1 MTKTITA
8 LKQQKRNPQRVSV
21 YLDGEFAF
29 GLARIVAA
37 WLELGQT
44 LDEER
49 IQQLQ
54 AEDEVE
60 AGYQRA
66 LNFLSYRPRSE
77 AEIER
82 NLRKHDLGD
91 AVIEMVLERLRDK
104 RFVDDAQF
112 ATDWVVNRNEL
123 KPRGAYALRAEL
135 RQKGIAEPIIERAL
149 EGLDEVQLARS
160 AAEKKTRQ
168 LKRFDWP
175 EFRKK
180 LSGYLARRGFGYE
193 IVAEVCHAAWT
204 DLHGQAPD
212 TQFRNE
218 RGS

>member
-1 MTKTITA
+1 MANTITA

-21 YLDGEFAF
+21 YLDGEYAF

-37 WLELGQT
+37 WLEVGQR
-44 LDEER
+44 LDQER
-49 IQQLQ
+49 INELQ

-60 AGYQRA
+60 AAYQRA

-77 AEIER
+77 AEIQR
-82 NLRKHDLGD
+82 NLHKHEVGD
-91 AVIEMVLERLRDK
+91 TVIEMVLARLREK

-112 ATDWVVNRNEL
+112 AADWVANRSDL

-135 RQKGIAEPIIERAL
+135 RQKGIAEPLIERVL
-149 EGLDEVQLARS
+149 EDLDEDRLARA

-193 IVAEVCHAAWT
+193 IVAEVCRAAWT
-204 DLHGQAPD
+204 DLHGHAPD
-212 TQFRNE
+212 TNF
-218 RGS
+218 